1 MAPPFFPRSPRREP
15 ARRRARALA
24 VARAAHLGG
33 AALPAFLH
41 APSTAPAPLPS
52 VSVTGRATAPPV
64 DIGGFG
70 DVPLE
75 RLPMQAVT
83 IGESALREVGARG
96 ARDLSRF
103 DASLG
108 DAYNAVGYWDALTVR
123 GFVMDQHYNFR
134 RDGLPISGETAIA
147 LDNKSRLEL
156 LKGTS
161 GIQAGTSAPGGLVN
175 YVVKRPDTDVR
186 SAYVELSGSSNALA
200 AVDLSTRFGADRAVG
215 LRLNAAAEHLDPELH
230 HALGDRHLLALASDW
245 RLSRDTLVEA
255 EFELSRR
262 SQPSQP
268 GFSLLGDRVPSADD
282 ISPRHNLNDQSWT
295 QPVVFDGRYASLRVT
310 QRLTEDWRAVL
321 HAGTQRLRNN
331 DRTAFPFGCTADDR
345 GTADPSDDLYFA
357 DRYCPDGRFDLYDYR
372 SEEERRRTH
381 ALDAHVQGR
390 ALTGPVSHALSAGV
404 LVSRFKARLEDYAYN
419 FVGQG
424 TIDGDE
430 QFPPMPDRV
439 LTNTDRTERNT
450 ELYLRDAMQS
460 GPWGL
465 WLGVRH
471 TRLDREAVQT
481 DGSGRS
487 RYDQDLTAP
496 WAALSWSASDA
507 DVFYASWGRGIES
520 DLVPNLGGLYVNPGA
535 TFTRKSKQTEL
546 GYKRHG
552 EGHEAGLAL
561 FDIEKPVLGDFFQDD
576 GRILKV
582 PDGNQRHRGI
592 EANAAV
598 RLDRW
603 LVSGSAQWLRAR
615 REDSANPAVDG
626 NRPTNVPARS
636 LRMMVAHE
644 PAAVPGLR
652 THAALTAESDR
663 TVLPSSESLRV
674 PGWARIDLG
683 ASYEQ
688 TVSRGTRL
696 VWRAAVDNVMDR
708 RAWQESPY
716 QFNHVYLYPLGPRTW
731 RVSLQ
736 ADL

>member
-1 MAPPFFPRSPRREP
+1 MAPPFSRPSARRAP
-15 ARRRARALA
+15 ARRRSAPALELARAVL
-24 VARAAHLGG
+24 LGG
-33 AALPAFLH
+33 AALPALLH
-41 APSTAPAPLPS
+41 AQSSEPATLPT
-52 VSVTGRATAPPV
+52 VSVTGRTTVPPLDV
-64 DIGGFG
+64 GGFG

-83 IGESALREVGARG
+83 VGEPALREAGARG

-123 GFVMDQHYNFR
+123 GFVIDQRYNFR
-134 RDGLPISGETAIA
+134 RDGLPITGETAIA

-175 YVVKRPDTDVR
+175 YVVKRPDTDLR

-200 AVDLSTRFGADRAVG
+200 AVDLSSRFGADRAFG

-230 HALGDRHLLALASDW
+230 DALGERHLLALAGDW

-268 GFSLLGDRVPSADD
+268 GFSLLGDRVPGADD

-295 QPVVFDGRYASLRVT
+295 QPVVFEGRYASLRVT
-310 QRLTEDWRAVL
+310 QRLAEDWRAVL
-321 HAGTQRLRNN
+321 HAGTQRLRND
-331 DRTAFPFGCTADDR
+331 DRTAFPFGCTDVA
-345 GTADPSDDLYFA
+345 TYYA

-381 ALDAHVQGR
+381 ALDARIEGR

-424 TIDGDE
+424 TIDGNE

-439 LTNTDRTERNT
+439 FTNTDRTERNT
-450 ELYLRDAMQS
+450 ELYLRDALQA

-496 WAALSWSASDA
+496 WAALSWAASDA
-507 DVFYASWGRGIES
+507 DTFYASWGRGIES
-520 DLVPNLGGLYVNPGA
+520 DVVPNLGDAYANPGA

-552 EGHEAGLAL
+552 ESHEAGLAL

-592 EANAAV
+592 EASAAA

-615 REDSANPAVDG
+615 REDSVDPAVDG
-626 NRPTNVPARS
+626 NRPPNVPARS
-636 LRMMVAHE
+636 VRLLVAHE

-652 THAALTAESDR
+652 AQAALTAESDR

-696 VWRAAVDNVMDR
+696 IWRAAVDNVADR

-731 RVSLQ
+731 RLSLQ

>member
-1 MAPPFFPRSPRREP
+1 MATTVRFDSQRAGCAAALLLATAASAQTAAP
-15 ARRRARALA
+15 AADADAALA
-24 VARAAHLGG
+24 PVKI
-33 AALPAFLH
+33 
-41 APSTAPAPLPS
+41 
-52 VSVTGRATAPPV
+52 TGRAPPTAAV
-64 DIGGFG
+64 AGFG
-70 DVPLE
+70 DIP
-75 RLPMQAVT
+75 
-83 IGESALREVGARG
+83 
-96 ARDLSRF
+96 LSRAPLQASVYDAEQLQDAGVQRLADVARF
-103 DASLG
+103 DPAVS
-108 DAYNAVGYWDALTVR
+108 DAYNAEGYIDYLTVR
-123 GFVMDQHYNFR
+123 GFVLDNRYNFR
-134 RDGLPISGETAIA
+134 RDGLPINAETSIP
-147 LDNKSRLEL
+147 LDNKARLEV

-175 YVVKRPDTDVR
+175 YVVKRPDTDLR

-200 AVDLSTRFGADRAVG
+200 AVDLSSRFGADRAFG

-230 HALGDRHLLALASDW
+230 DALGERHLLALAGDW

-268 GFSLLGDRVPSADD
+268 GFSLLGDRVPGADD

-295 QPVVFDGRYASLRVT
+295 QPVVFEGRYASLRVT
-310 QRLTEDWRAVL
+310 QRLAEDWRAVL
-321 HAGTQRLRNN
+321 HAGTQRLRND
-331 DRTAFPFGCTADDR
+331 DRTAFPFGCTDVA
-345 GTADPSDDLYFA
+345 TYYA

-381 ALDAHVQGR
+381 ALDAHIEGR

-424 TIDGDE
+424 TIDGKE

-439 LTNTDRTERNT
+439 FTNTDRTERTT
-450 ELYLRDAMQS
+450 ELYLRDALQA

-487 RYDQDLTAP
+487 RYEQDLTAP
-496 WAALSWSASDA
+496 WAALSWAASDA
-507 DVFYASWGRGIES
+507 DTFYASWGRGIES
-520 DLVPNLGGLYVNPGA
+520 DVVPNLGDSYANPGA

-552 EGHEAGLAL
+552 ESHEAGLAL

-592 EANAAV
+592 EASAAA

-615 REDSANPAVDG
+615 REDSVDPAVDG
-626 NRPTNVPARS
+626 NRPPNVPARS
-636 LRMMVAHE
+636 VRLLVAHE

-652 THAALTAESDR
+652 AQAALTAESDR

-696 VWRAAVDNVMDR
+696 IWRAAVDNVADR

-731 RVSLQ
+731 RLSLQ

>member
-1 MAPPFFPRSPRREP
+1 MALPFSRPSARRTP
-15 ARRRARALA
+15 ARRPGVPALDLVRAVLLAGVAPPALLHA
-24 VARAAHLGG
+24 QPSEPPT
-33 AALPAFLH
+33 LPA
-41 APSTAPAPLPS
+41 
-52 VSVTGRATAPPV
+52 VSVTGRATVPPLDV
-64 DIGGFG
+64 GGFG

-83 IGESALREVGARG
+83 IGEPALREAGARG

-123 GFVMDQHYNFR
+123 GFVIDQRYNFR
-134 RDGLPISGETAIA
+134 RDGLPITGETSIA

-200 AVDLSTRFGADRAVG
+200 AVDLSSRFGEDRAFG
-215 LRLNAAAEHLDPELH
+215 LRLNTAAEHLDPELH
-230 HALGDRHLLALASDW
+230 DALGERHLLAVAGDW
-245 RLSRDTLVEA
+245 RLSSDTLVEA

-282 ISPRHNLNDQSWT
+282 LSPRHNLNDQSWT

-310 QRLTEDWRAVL
+310 QRLAENWRAVL
-321 HAGTQRLRNN
+321 HAGTQRLRND
-331 DRTAFPFGCTADDR
+331 DRTAFPFGCTDGA
-345 GTADPSDDLYFA
+345 TYYA

-381 ALDAHVQGR
+381 ALDARVEGR

-424 TIDGDE
+424 TIDGNE

-439 LTNTDRTERNT
+439 FTNTDRTERNT
-450 ELYLRDAMQS
+450 ELYLRDALQA

-481 DGSGRS
+481 DGNGRS

-496 WAALSWSASDA
+496 WAALSWAASDA
-507 DVFYASWGRGIES
+507 DMFYASWGRGIES
-520 DLVPNLGGLYVNPGA
+520 DLVPNLGDLYANPGA

-552 EGHEAGLAL
+552 DSYEAGLAL
-561 FDIEKPVLGDFFQDD
+561 FDIEKPVLGDFMQGD
-576 GRILKV
+576 GSILKI

-592 EANAAV
+592 EANAAA

-603 LVSGSAQWLRAR
+603 LVSGSAKWLRAR
-615 REDSANPAVDG
+615 REDSVDPAVDG
-626 NRPTNVPARS
+626 NRPPNVPARS
-636 LRMMVAHE
+636 LRLLLAHE

-652 THAALTAESDR
+652 AQAALTAESDR

-688 TVSRGTRL
+688 TMSRGTHL
-696 VWRAAVDNVMDR
+696 VWRAAVDNVTDR

-716 QFNHVYLYPLGPRTW
+716 QFSHVYLYPLGARTW
-731 RVSLQ
+731 RLSLQ

>member
-1 MAPPFFPRSPRREP
+1 MAPPLLRSRLRRTP
-15 ARRRARALA
+15 ARRHARALA
-24 VARAAHLGG
+24 LARAALLGG

-41 APSTAPAPLPS
+41 AQSTEPATLPA
-52 VSVTGRATAPPV
+52 VSVTGRATVPPLDV
-64 DIGGFG
+64 GGFG

-123 GFVMDQHYNFR
+123 GFVIDQRYNFR
-134 RDGLPISGETAIA
+134 RDGLPVSGETAIA

-175 YVVKRPDTDVR
+175 YVVKRPDADLR

-200 AVDLSTRFGADRAVG
+200 AVDLSSRFGADRAFG

-230 HALGDRHLLALASDW
+230 DALGERHLLALAGDW

-282 ISPRHNLNDQSWT
+282 ISARHNLNDQSWT

-310 QRLTEDWRAVL
+310 QRLAEDWRAVL
-321 HAGTQRLRNN
+321 HAGTQRLRND
-331 DRTAFPFGCTADDR
+331 DRTAFPFGCTDGAIYYGDR
-345 GTADPSDDLYFA
+345 F
-357 DRYCPDGRFDLYDYR
+357 CPDGRFDLYDYR

-381 ALDAHVQGR
+381 ALDARIEGR
-390 ALTGPVSHALSAGV
+390 AVTGPVSHALSAGV

-424 TIDGDE
+424 TIDGNE

-439 LTNTDRTERNT
+439 FTNTNRTERNT
-450 ELYLRDAMQS
+450 ELYLRDALQA

-496 WAALSWSASDA
+496 WAALSWTASDA
-507 DVFYASWGRGIES
+507 DTFYASWGRGIES
-520 DLVPNLGGLYVNPGA
+520 DVVPNLGDLYANPGA

-561 FDIEKPVLGDFFQDD
+561 FDIERPALGDFFLDD
-576 GRILKV
+576 GRILRT
-582 PDGNQRHRGI
+582 PDGSQRHRGI
-592 EANAAV
+592 EASAAA

-615 REDSANPAVDG
+615 REDSVDPAVDG
-626 NRPTNVPARS
+626 NRPPNVPARS
-636 LRMMVAHE
+636 LRLLVAHE
-644 PAAVPGLR
+644 PVAVPGLR
-652 THAALTAESDR
+652 AQAALTAESDR
-663 TVLPSSESLRV
+663 TVLPSTESLRV

-696 VWRAAVDNVMDR
+696 VWRAAVDNVTDR

-716 QFNHVYLYPLGPRTW
+716 QFNHVYLYPMGPRTW
-731 RVSLQ
+731 RLSLQ